1 MSNNSFIPNSFQV
14 PNALVDELM
23 AEMSGIELK
32 CYLFVVRK
40 TKGWNKEFDA
50 ISLTQFIKFTG
61 AGKTAVVDALKK
73 LVDLGL
79 LTKKTGSRNTSVF
92 SINLFGKR
100 TSSESELVQKVNSTS
115 SESEPVTS
123 SESELVQKVNSTSSE
138 SEPVT
143 SSESEHTKNNNINTT
158 TKNKNNNTRTAKT
171 NVKELLAEYGV
182 TGQLADEFIDH
193 RKFRKA
199 PITKRV
205 MTLIANN
212 ARIAGIETS
221 FAIEIILAKGTW
233 VTFDATWN
241 WQSTASSL
249 RNEKGKTGKFDA
261 HNGLRD
267 RDLGKTE
274 IPSWALDGKDGE
286 SEV

>member
-1 MSNNSFIPNSFQV
+1 MNSRFIPNSFII
-14 PNALVDELM
+14 PNSVVDELM
-23 AEMSGIELK
+23 AEMSGVELK

-40 TKGWNKEFDA
+40 TKGWNKEYDA

-61 AGKTAVVDALKK
+61 AGKTSVVDALKN
-73 LVDLGL
+73 LVELGL
-79 LTKKTGSRNTSVF
+79 LVKKTGVRNTSVYA
-92 SINLFGKR
+92 INSFGNQ
-100 TSSESELVQKVNSTS
+100 TSSESELVQKANSTS
-115 SESEPVTS
+115 SESELVTS
-123 SESELVQKVNSTSSE
+123 SESEY
-138 SEPVT
+138 
-143 SSESEHTKNNNINTT
+143 TKYNNINTT

-205 MTLIANN
+205 MALIANN

-267 RDLGKTE
+267 RDLGETE

>member
-1 MSNNSFIPNSFQV
+1 MSKFIPNAFQI
-14 PNALVDELM
+14 PNSVVDELM
-23 AEMSGIELK
+23 AEMSGVELK
-32 CYLFVVRK
+32 CYLFVIRK
-40 TKGWNKEFDA
+40 TKGWNKEYDA

-61 AGKTAVVDALKK
+61 AGKTAVVDALKN
-73 LVDLGL
+73 LVELGL
-79 LTKKTGSRNTSVF
+79 LVKKTGVRNTSVYA
-92 SINLFGKR
+92 INLFGN
-100 TSSESELVQKVNSTS
+100 Q
-115 SESEPVTS
+115 TS

-143 SSESEHTKNNNINTT
+143 SSESEHTKNNNINNT
-158 TKNKNNNTRTAKT
+158 TKNNNNNTRTAKT

-212 ARIAGIETS
+212 ARMAGIETS

>member
-1 MSNNSFIPNSFQV
+1 MNSRFIPNSFII
-14 PNALVDELM
+14 PNSVVDELM
-23 AEMSGIELK
+23 ADMSGVELK

-40 TKGWNKEFDA
+40 TKGWNKECDA
-50 ISLTQFIKFTG
+50 ISLTQFVKFTG
-61 AGKTAVVDALKK
+61 AGKTAVVDALKN

-79 LTKKTGSRNTSVF
+79 LVKKTGVRNTSVYA
-92 SINLFGKR
+92 INSFGNQ
-100 TSSESELVQKVNSTS
+100 TSSESELVQKANS
-115 SESEPVTS
+115 TS
-123 SESELVQKVNSTSSE
+123 SESELVQKANSTSSE
-138 SEPVT
+138 SELVT

-182 TGQLADEFIDH
+182 TGQLADEFIAH
-193 RKFRKA
+193 RKCKKA

-205 MTLIANN
+205 MTCIANN

-221 FAIEIILAKGTW
+221 FAIEIILARGTW

-249 RNEKGKTGKFDA
+249 RNEKAKTGKFDA

-267 RDLGKTE
+267 RDLGETE
-274 IPSWALDGKDGE
+274 VPSWALDGKDGE

>member
-1 MSNNSFIPNSFQV
+1 MNSKFIPNAFQI
-14 PNALVDELM
+14 PNSVVDELM
-23 AEMSGIELK
+23 AEMSGVELK
-32 CYLFVVRK
+32 CYLFVIRK
-40 TKGWNKEFDA
+40 TKGWNKDCDA
-50 ISLTQFIKFTG
+50 ISLSQFIKFTG
-61 AGKTAVVDALKK
+61 AGKTAVVDALKN
-73 LVDLGL
+73 LVELGL
-79 LTKKTGSRNTSVF
+79 LVKKTGVRNTSVYA
-92 SINLFGKR
+92 INSFGNQ
-100 TSSESELVQKVNSTS
+100 TSSESELVQKTNSTS
-115 SESEPVTS
+115 SESE
-123 SESELVQKVNSTSSE
+123 L
-138 SEPVT
+138 VT

-182 TGQLADEFIDH
+182 TGQLADEFIDY

-205 MTLIANN
+205 MALIANN
-212 ARIAGIETS
+212 ARMAGIETS

-249 RNEKGKTGKFDA
+249 RNEKAKTDKFDT

>member
-1 MSNNSFIPNSFQV
+1 MNSRFIPNSFIV
-14 PNALVDELM
+14 PNSVVDELM
-23 AEMSGIELK
+23 ADMSGVELK

-40 TKGWNKEFDA
+40 TKGWNKECDA
-50 ISLTQFIKFTG
+50 ISLAQFVKFTG
-61 AGKTAVVDALKK
+61 AGKTAVVDALKN

-79 LTKKTGSRNTSVF
+79 LVKKTGVRNTSVYA
-92 SINLFGKR
+92 INSFGNQ
-100 TSSESELVQKVNSTS
+100 TSSESELVQKANSTS
-115 SESEPVTS
+115 SESE
-123 SESELVQKVNSTSSE
+123 L
-138 SEPVT
+138 VT

-171 NVKELLAEYGV
+171 NVKDLLAEYGV
-182 TGQLADEFIDH
+182 TGQLADEFIAH
-193 RKFRKA
+193 RKCKKA
-199 PITKRV
+199 PITERV

-221 FAIEIILAKGTW
+221 FAIEIILARGTW
-233 VTFDATWN
+233 VTFDASWN

-249 RNEKGKTGKFDA
+249 RNEKAKTGKFDA

-274 IPSWALDGKDGE
+274 VPSWALDGEDGE

>member
-1 MSNNSFIPNSFQV
+1 MSNDRFIPNSFII
-14 PNALVDELM
+14 PNSVVDELM
-23 AEMSGIELK
+23 AEMSGVELK
-32 CYLFVVRK
+32 CYLFVIRK

-61 AGKTAVVDALKK
+61 TGKTAVVDALKN
-73 LVDLGL
+73 LVELGL
-79 LTKKTGSRNTSVF
+79 LVKKTGVRNTSVYA
-92 SINLFGKR
+92 INLFGN
-100 TSSESELVQKVNSTS
+100 QTS
-115 SESEPVTS
+115 SESEP
-123 SESELVQKVNSTSSE
+123 VQKVNSTSSE

-182 TGQLADEFIDH
+182 TGQLADEFIAH

-205 MTLIANN
+205 MALIANN

-267 RDLGKTE
+267 RDLGETE
-274 IPSWALDGKDGE
+274 IPSWALDGE

>member
-1 MSNNSFIPNSFQV
+1 MSDFIVNSFQL
-14 PNALVDELM
+14 PNSVIDELL
-23 AEMSGIELK
+23 ADLTGAELK
-32 CYLFVVRK
+32 CYLYVLRK
-40 TKGWNKEFDA
+40 TKGWNKEEDA
-50 ISLTQFIKFTG
+50 ISVSQFMKVTG
-61 AGKTAVVDALKK
+61 LSNRKVIDACER
-73 LVDLGL
+73 LVELGL
-79 LTKKTGSRNTSVF
+79 LEQKIGSNKTKVF
-92 SINLFGKR
+92 SVKDYK
-100 TSSESELVQKVNSTS
+100 TSSSEESSLVKKVHSGSEES
-115 SESEPVTS
+115 SLSV
-123 SESELVQKVNSTSSE
+123 VKKV
-138 SEPVT
+138 
-143 SSESEHTKNNNINTT
+143 HTQNNNINNT
-158 TKNKNNNTRTAKT
+158 TKNNNNNTRTAKT

-182 TGQLADEFIDH
+182 TGQLADEFIAH

>member
-1 MSNNSFIPNSFQV
+1 MSDFVVNSFQL
-14 PNALVDELM
+14 PNSVIDELL
-23 AEMSGIELK
+23 ADLTGAELK
-32 CYLFVVRK
+32 CYLYVLRK
-40 TKGWNKEFDA
+40 TKGWNKEEDA
-50 ISLTQFIKFTG
+50 ISVSQFMKVTG
-61 AGKTAVVDALKK
+61 LSNRKVIDACER
-73 LVDLGL
+73 LVELGL
-79 LTKKTGSRNTSVF
+79 LEQKIGSNKIKVF
-92 SINLFGKR
+92 SVKDYK
-100 TSSESELVQKVNSTS
+100 TSSSEESSLVKKVHSS
-115 SESEPVTS
+115 SEESSLVKKVHSS
-123 SESELVQKVNSTSSE
+123 SEESSLSVVKKV
-138 SEPVT
+138 
-143 SSESEHTKNNNINTT
+143 HTQNNNINNT
-158 TKNKNNNTRTAKT
+158 TKNNNNNTRTAKT
-171 NVKELLAEYGV
+171 NVKDLLAEYGV
-182 TGQLADEFIDH
+182 TGQLADEFIAH

-205 MTLIANN
+205 MALIANN

-267 RDLGKTE
+267 RDLGETE
-274 IPSWALDGKDGE
+274 IPSWALDGE

>member
-40 TKGWNKEFDA
+40 TKGWNKDCDA
-50 ISLTQFIKFTG
+50 ISLSQFIKFTG

-115 SESEPVTS
+115 SESE
-123 SESELVQKVNSTSSE
+123 L
-138 SEPVT
+138 VT

-158 TKNKNNNTRTAKT
+158 TKNKNNSTRTAKT
-171 NVKELLAEYGV
+171 NVKDLLAEYGV
-182 TGQLADEFIDH
+182 TGQLADEFIAH

-205 MTLIANN
+205 MALIANN
-212 ARIAGIETS
+212 ARIAGIDTS
-221 FAIEIILAKGTW
+221 FAIEIILAKGSW
-233 VTFDATWN
+233 ISFDATWN

-249 RNEKGKTGKFDA
+249 RNEKAKTGKSDA
-261 HNGLRD
+261 HNGLKD
-267 RDLGKTE
+267 KELGET
-274 IPSWALDGKDGE
+274 IVPTWALDGE
-286 SEV
+286 SEA

>member
-1 MSNNSFIPNSFQV
+1 M
-14 PNALVDELM
+14 
-23 AEMSGIELK
+23 
-32 CYLFVVRK
+32 
-40 TKGWNKEFDA
+40 
-50 ISLTQFIKFTG
+50 
-61 AGKTAVVDALKK
+61 VDALKN
-73 LVDLGL
+73 LVELGL
-79 LTKKTGSRNTSVF
+79 LVKKTGVRNTSVYA
-92 SINLFGKR
+92 INLFGNQ
-100 TSSESELVQKVNSTS
+100 TSSENELVQKVNSTS
-115 SESEPVTS
+115 SESE
-123 SESELVQKVNSTSSE
+123 L
-138 SEPVT
+138 VT

-158 TKNKNNNTRTAKT
+158 TKNKNNSTRTAKT

-182 TGQLADEFIDH
+182 TGQLADEFIEH

-212 ARIAGIETS
+212 ARMAGIETS
-221 FAIEIILAKGTW
+221 FAVEIILAKGTW

-249 RNEKGKTGKFDA
+249 RNEKGKTDKFDA

-267 RDLGKTE
+267 RDLGETE
-274 IPSWALDGKDGE
+274 IPSWALDGE

>member
-1 MSNNSFIPNSFQV
+1 MKNITYKELTLLGRIMNSRFIPNSFII
-14 PNALVDELM
+14 PNSVVDELM
-23 AEMSGIELK
+23 ADMSGVELK

-40 TKGWNKEFDA
+40 TKGWNKECDA
-50 ISLTQFIKFTG
+50 ISLTQFVKFTG
-61 AGKTAVVDALKK
+61 AGKTAVVDALKN

-79 LTKKTGSRNTSVF
+79 LVKKTGVRNTSVYA
-92 SINLFGKR
+92 INSFGNQ
-100 TSSESELVQKVNSTS
+100 TSSESELVQKANSTS
-115 SESEPVTS
+115 SESE
-123 SESELVQKVNSTSSE
+123 L
-138 SEPVT
+138 VT
-143 SSESEHTKNNNINTT
+143 SSESEHTKNNNINST

-182 TGQLADEFIDH
+182 TGQLADEFIAH
-193 RKFRKA
+193 RKCKKA

-205 MTLIANN
+205 MTCIANN

-221 FAIEIILAKGTW
+221 FAIEIILARGTW

-249 RNEKGKTGKFDA
+249 RNEKAKTGKFDA

-267 RDLGKTE
+267 RDLGETE
-274 IPSWALDGKDGE
+274 VPSWALDGKDGE

>member
-1 MSNNSFIPNSFQV
+1 MSSRFIPNSFII
-14 PNALVDELM
+14 PNSVVDELM
-23 AEMSGIELK
+23 ADMSGVELK

-40 TKGWNKEFDA
+40 TKGWNKECDA
-50 ISLTQFIKFTG
+50 ISLTQFVKFTG
-61 AGKTAVVDALKK
+61 SGKTAVVDALKN

-79 LTKKTGSRNTSVF
+79 LVKKTGVRNTSVYA
-92 SINLFGKR
+92 INSFGNQ
-100 TSSESELVQKVNSTS
+100 TSSESELVQKTNSTS
-115 SESEPVTS
+115 SESE
-123 SESELVQKVNSTSSE
+123 L
-138 SEPVT
+138 VT

-182 TGQLADEFIDH
+182 TDQLADEFIDH

-205 MTLIANN
+205 MALIANN
-212 ARIAGIETS
+212 ARMAGIETS

-249 RNEKGKTGKFDA
+249 RNEKAKTGKFEIGRA
-261 HNGLRD
+261 H
-267 RDLGKTE
+267 
-274 IPSWALDGKDGE
+274 
-286 SEV
+286 V

>member
-1 MSNNSFIPNSFQV
+1 MNKFIPNAFQI
-14 PNALVDELM
+14 PNSVVDELM
-23 AEMSGIELK
+23 ADMSGVELK
-32 CYLFVVRK
+32 CYLFIVRK
-40 TKGWNKEFDA
+40 TKGWNKECDA
-50 ISLTQFIKFTG
+50 ISLTQFVKFTG
-61 AGKTAVVDALKK
+61 AGKTAVVDALKN
-73 LVDLGL
+73 LVELGL
-79 LTKKTGSRNTSVF
+79 LTKRTGVRNTSVYA
-92 SINLFGKR
+92 INLFGKQ
-100 TSSESELVQKVNSTS
+100 TSSESELVQKANSTS
-115 SESEPVTS
+115 SESE
-123 SESELVQKVNSTSSE
+123 L
-138 SEPVT
+138 VT
-143 SSESEHTKNNNINTT
+143 SSESEHTKYNNINTT

-205 MTLIANN
+205 MALIANN

-267 RDLGKTE
+267 RDLGETE

>member
-1 MSNNSFIPNSFQV
+1 MSNDRFIPNSFII
-14 PNALVDELM
+14 PNSVVDELM
-23 AEMSGIELK
+23 AEMSGVELK
-32 CYLFVVRK
+32 CYLFVIRK

-61 AGKTAVVDALKK
+61 AGKTAVVDALKN
-73 LVDLGL
+73 LVELGL
-79 LTKKTGSRNTSVF
+79 LVKKTGVRNTSVYA
-92 SINLFGKR
+92 INLFGNQ
-100 TSSESELVQKVNSTS
+100 TSSECELVQKVNSTS
-115 SESEPVTS
+115 SESE
-123 SESELVQKVNSTSSE
+123 L
-138 SEPVT
+138 VT

-182 TGQLADEFIDH
+182 TGQLADEFIAH

-205 MTLIANN
+205 MALIANN

-267 RDLGKTE
+267 RDLGETE
-274 IPSWALDGKDGE
+274 IPSWALDGE

>member
-1 MSNNSFIPNSFQV
+1 MNSRFIPNSFII
-14 PNALVDELM
+14 PNSVVDELM
-23 AEMSGIELK
+23 ADMSGVELK

-40 TKGWNKEFDA
+40 TKGWNKECDA
-50 ISLTQFIKFTG
+50 ISLTQFVKFTG
-61 AGKTAVVDALKK
+61 SGKTAVVDALKN

-79 LTKKTGSRNTSVF
+79 LVKKTGVRNTSVYA
-92 SINLFGKR
+92 INSFGNQ
-100 TSSESELVQKVNSTS
+100 TSSESELVQKANSTS
-115 SESEPVTS
+115 SESE
-123 SESELVQKVNSTSSE
+123 L
-138 SEPVT
+138 VT

-171 NVKELLAEYGV
+171 NVKDLLAEYGV
-182 TGQLADEFIDH
+182 TGQLADEFIAH
-193 RKFRKA
+193 RKCKKA
-199 PITKRV
+199 PITERV

-221 FAIEIILAKGTW
+221 FAIEIILARGTW

-249 RNEKGKTGKFDA
+249 RNEKTKTGKFDA

-267 RDLGKTE
+267 RDLGETE

>member
-40 TKGWNKEFDA
+40 TKGWNKDCDA
-50 ISLTQFIKFTG
+50 ISLSQFIKFTG
-61 AGKTAVVDALKK
+61 AGKTAVVDALKN
-73 LVDLGL
+73 LVELGL
-79 LTKKTGSRNTSVF
+79 LVKKTGVRNTSVYA
-92 SINLFGKR
+92 INLFGNQTSSENELVQKVNR
-100 TSSESELVQKVNSTS
+100 TSSESEL
-115 SESEPVTS
+115 
-123 SESELVQKVNSTSSE
+123 
-138 SEPVT
+138 VT

-158 TKNKNNNTRTAKT
+158 TKNKNNSTRTAQT

-205 MTLIANN
+205 MALIANN

-249 RNEKGKTGKFDA
+249 RNEKGKTSKFDA

-267 RDLGKTE
+267 RDLGETE
-274 IPSWALDGKDGE
+274 IPSWALDGE

>member
-1 MSNNSFIPNSFQV
+1 MNSRFIPNSFIV
-14 PNALVDELM
+14 PNSVVDELM
-23 AEMSGIELK
+23 ADMSGVELK

-40 TKGWNKEFDA
+40 TKGWNKECDA
-50 ISLTQFIKFTG
+50 ISLAQFVKFTG
-61 AGKTAVVDALKK
+61 AGKTAVVDALKN

-79 LTKKTGSRNTSVF
+79 LVKKTGVRNTSVYA
-92 SINLFGKR
+92 INSFGNQ
-100 TSSESELVQKVNSTS
+100 TSSESELVQKANSTS
-115 SESEPVTS
+115 SESE
-123 SESELVQKVNSTSSE
+123 L
-138 SEPVT
+138 VT

-158 TKNKNNNTRTAKT
+158 TKNKNNNTRTAQT
-171 NVKELLAEYGV
+171 NVKDLLAEYGV
-182 TGQLADEFIDH
+182 TGQLADEFIAH
-193 RKFRKA
+193 RKCKKA
-199 PITKRV
+199 PITERV

-221 FAIEIILAKGTW
+221 FAIEIILARGTW
-233 VTFDATWN
+233 VTFDASWN

-249 RNEKGKTGKFDA
+249 RNEKAKTGKFDA

-274 IPSWALDGKDGE
+274 VPSWALDGKDGE

>member
-1 MSNNSFIPNSFQV
+1 MSNDRFIPNSFII
-14 PNALVDELM
+14 PNSIVDELM
-23 AEMSGIELK
+23 AEMSGVELK
-32 CYLFVVRK
+32 CYLFVIRK

-61 AGKTAVVDALKK
+61 AGKTAVVDALKN
-73 LVDLGL
+73 LVELGL
-79 LTKKTGSRNTSVF
+79 LVKKTGVRNTSVYA
-92 SINLFGKR
+92 INSFGNQ
-100 TSSESELVQKVNSTS
+100 TSSEIGLVQKVNSTS
-115 SESEPVTS
+115 SESE
-123 SESELVQKVNSTSSE
+123 L
-138 SEPVT
+138 VT

-171 NVKELLAEYGV
+171 NVKDLLAEYGV
-182 TGQLADEFIDH
+182 TGQLADEFIAH

-205 MTLIANN
+205 MALIANN

-221 FAIEIILAKGTW
+221 FAIEIILAKGSW
-233 VTFDATWN
+233 ISFDATWN

-249 RNEKGKTGKFDA
+249 RSEKSTTNKSDA
-261 HNGLRD
+261 HNGLKD
-267 RDLGKTE
+267 KELGET
-274 IPSWALDGKDGE
+274 IVPTWALDGE

>member
-1 MSNNSFIPNSFQV
+1 MSKFIPNAFQI
-14 PNALVDELM
+14 PNSVIDELM
-23 AEMSGIELK
+23 AEMSGVELK
-32 CYLFVVRK
+32 CYLFVIRK
-40 TKGWNKEFDA
+40 TKGWNKEYDA

-61 AGKTAVVDALKK
+61 AGKTAVVDALKN
-73 LVDLGL
+73 LVELGL
-79 LTKKTGSRNTSVF
+79 LVKKTGVKNTSVYA
-92 SINLFGKR
+92 INSFGNQ
-100 TSSESELVQKVNSTS
+100 TSSENELVRKVNSTS
-115 SESEPVTS
+115 SESE
-123 SESELVQKVNSTSSE
+123 L
-138 SEPVT
+138 VT

-158 TKNKNNNTRTAKT
+158 TKNKNNSTRTAKT

-205 MTLIANN
+205 MALIANN
-212 ARIAGIETS
+212 AHIAGIDTS

-267 RDLGKTE
+267 RDLGETE

>member
-1 MSNNSFIPNSFQV
+1 MNSKFIPNAFQI
-14 PNALVDELM
+14 PNSVVDELM
-23 AEMSGIELK
+23 AEMSGVELK
-32 CYLFVVRK
+32 CYLFVIRK
-40 TKGWNKEFDA
+40 TKGWNKDCDA
-50 ISLTQFIKFTG
+50 ISLSQFIKFTG
-61 AGKTAVVDALKK
+61 AGKTAVVDALKN
-73 LVDLGL
+73 LVELGL
-79 LTKKTGSRNTSVF
+79 LVKKTGVRNTSVYA
-92 SINLFGKR
+92 INLFGNQ
-100 TSSESELVQKVNSTS
+100 TSSENELVQKVNSTS
-115 SESEPVTS
+115 SESE
-123 SESELVQKVNSTSSE
+123 L
-138 SEPVT
+138 VT

-158 TKNKNNNTRTAKT
+158 TKNKNNSTRTAKT
-171 NVKELLAEYGV
+171 NVKDMLAEYGV

-205 MTLIANN
+205 MALIANN

-267 RDLGKTE
+267 RDLGETE

>member
-1 MSNNSFIPNSFQV
+1 MNSRFIPNSFII
-14 PNALVDELM
+14 PNSVVDELM
-23 AEMSGIELK
+23 AEMSGVELK

-40 TKGWNKEFDA
+40 TKGWNKEYDA

-79 LTKKTGSRNTSVF
+79 LVKKTGVRNTSVYA
-92 SINLFGKR
+92 INLFGKQ
-100 TSSESELVQKVNSTS
+100 TSSENELVRKANSTS
-115 SESEPVTS
+115 SESE
-123 SESELVQKVNSTSSE
+123 Q
-138 SEPVT
+138 VT

-158 TKNKNNNTRTAKT
+158 TKNNNNNTRTAKT

-182 TGQLADEFIDH
+182 TGQLADEFIAH

-205 MTLIANN
+205 MVLIANN

-221 FAIEIILAKGTW
+221 FAIEIILAKGSW
-233 VTFDATWN
+233 ISFDATWN
-241 WQSTASSL
+241 WQTTAASL
-249 RNEKGKTGKFDA
+249 RNEKSTTNKSDA
-261 HNGLRD
+261 HNGLKD
-267 RDLGKTE
+267 KELGET
-274 IPSWALDGKDGE
+274 IVPTWALDGE

>member
-1 MSNNSFIPNSFQV
+1 MSNDRFIPNSFQV
-14 PNALVDELM
+14 PNALVDDLM
-23 AEMSGIELK
+23 AELGGIELK
-32 CYLFVVRK
+32 CYLLVIRK
-40 TKGWNKEFDA
+40 TKGWNKEYDA

-79 LTKKTGSRNTSVF
+79 LVKKTGVRNTSVYA
-92 SINLFGKR
+92 INLFGKQ
-100 TSSESELVQKVNSTS
+100 TSSENELVRKANSTS
-115 SESEPVTS
+115 SESE
-123 SESELVQKVNSTSSE
+123 Q
-138 SEPVT
+138 VT

-158 TKNKNNNTRTAKT
+158 TKNNNNNTRTAKKT

-182 TGQLADEFIDH
+182 TGQLADEFIAH

-205 MTLIANN
+205 MVLIANN

-221 FAIEIILAKGTW
+221 FAIEIILAKGSW
-233 VTFDATWN
+233 ISFDATWN
-241 WQSTASSL
+241 WQTTAASL
-249 RNEKGKTGKFDA
+249 RNEKSTTNKSDA
-261 HNGLRD
+261 HNGLKD
-267 RDLGKTE
+267 KELGET
-274 IPSWALDGKDGE
+274 IVPTWALDGE

>member
-1 MSNNSFIPNSFQV
+1 MNSRFIPNSFII
-14 PNALVDELM
+14 PNSVVDELM
-23 AEMSGIELK
+23 ADMSGIELK

-40 TKGWNKEFDA
+40 TKGWNKEYDA
-50 ISLTQFIKFTG
+50 ISLTQFVKFTG
-61 AGKTAVVDALKK
+61 AGKTAVVDALKN
-73 LVDLGL
+73 LVELGL
-79 LTKKTGSRNTSVF
+79 LVKKTGVRNTSVYA
-92 SINLFGKR
+92 INSFENQ
-100 TSSESELVQKVNSTS
+100 TSSESELVQKANSTS
-115 SESEPVTS
+115 SESE
-123 SESELVQKVNSTSSE
+123 L
-138 SEPVT
+138 VT

-171 NVKELLAEYGV
+171 NVKDLLAEYGV
-182 TGQLADEFIDH
+182 TGQLADEFIAH
-193 RKFRKA
+193 RKCKKA
-199 PITKRV
+199 PITERV

-221 FAIEIILAKGTW
+221 FAIEIILARGTW
-233 VTFDATWN
+233 VTFDASWN

-249 RNEKGKTGKFDA
+249 RNEKAKTGKFDA

>member
-1 MSNNSFIPNSFQV
+1 MNSRFIPNSFII
-14 PNALVDELM
+14 PNSVVDELM
-23 AEMSGIELK
+23 ADMSGVELK

-40 TKGWNKEFDA
+40 TKGWNKECDA
-50 ISLTQFIKFTG
+50 ISLTQFVKFTG
-61 AGKTAVVDALKK
+61 AGKTAVVDALKN

-79 LTKKTGSRNTSVF
+79 LVKKTGVRNTSVYA
-92 SINLFGKR
+92 INSFGNQ
-100 TSSESELVQKVNSTS
+100 TSSESELVQKANS
-115 SESEPVTS
+115 TS
-123 SESELVQKVNSTSSE
+123 SESELVQKANSTSSE
-138 SEPVT
+138 SELVT

-182 TGQLADEFIDH
+182 TGQLADEFIAH
-193 RKFRKA
+193 RKCKKA

-205 MTLIANN
+205 MTCIANN

-221 FAIEIILAKGTW
+221 FAIEIILARGTW
-233 VTFDATWN
+233 VTFDAAWN

-249 RNEKGKTGKFDA
+249 RNEKAKTGKFDA

-267 RDLGKTE
+267 RDLGETE
-274 IPSWALDGKDGE
+274 VPSWALDGKDGE

>member
-1 MSNNSFIPNSFQV
+1 MSNDRFIPNSFII
-14 PNALVDELM
+14 PNSVVDELM
-23 AEMSGIELK
+23 AEMSGVELK
-32 CYLFVVRK
+32 CYLFVIRK

-61 AGKTAVVDALKK
+61 AGKTAVVDALKN
-73 LVDLGL
+73 LVELGL
-79 LTKKTGSRNTSVF
+79 LVKKTGVRNTSVYA
-92 SINLFGKR
+92 INLF
-100 TSSESELVQKVNSTS
+100 ENQTS
-115 SESEPVTS
+115 SESEP
-123 SESELVQKVNSTSSE
+123 VQKVNSTSSE

-182 TGQLADEFIDH
+182 TGQLADEFIAH

-205 MTLIANN
+205 MALIANN

-267 RDLGKTE
+267 RDLGETE
-274 IPSWALDGKDGE
+274 IPSWALDGE

>member
-1 MSNNSFIPNSFQV
+1 MSNDRFIPNSFII
-14 PNALVDELM
+14 PNSVVDELM
-23 AEMSGIELK
+23 AEMSGVELK
-32 CYLFVVRK
+32 CYLFVIRK

-61 AGKTAVVDALKK
+61 AGKTAVVDALKN
-73 LVDLGL
+73 LVELGL
-79 LTKKTGSRNTSVF
+79 LVKKTGVRNTSVYA
-92 SINLFGKR
+92 INLFGNQ
-100 TSSESELVQKVNSTS
+100 TSSENELVQKVNSTS
-115 SESEPVTS
+115 SESE
-123 SESELVQKVNSTSSE
+123 L
-138 SEPVT
+138 VT

-171 NVKELLAEYGV
+171 NVKDLLAEYGV
-182 TGQLADEFIDH
+182 TGQLADEFIAH

-205 MTLIANN
+205 MALIANN

-249 RNEKGKTGKFDA
+249 RNEKGKTGKLDA

-267 RDLGKTE
+267 RDLGETE

>member
-40 TKGWNKEFDA
+40 TKGWNKDCDA
-50 ISLTQFIKFTG
+50 ISLSQFIKFTG

-115 SESEPVTS
+115 SESE
-123 SESELVQKVNSTSSE
+123 L
-138 SEPVT
+138 VT
-143 SSESEHTKNNNINTT
+143 SSESEHTKNNNINNT
-158 TKNKNNNTRTAKT
+158 TKNKNNNTRTAKK
-171 NVKELLAEYGV
+171 NVKDLLAEYGV
-182 TGQLADEFIDH
+182 TGQLADEFIAH
-193 RKFRKA
+193 RKCKKA
-199 PITKRV
+199 PITERV

-212 ARIAGIETS
+212 ARIAVIETS
-221 FAIEIILAKGTW
+221 FAIEIILARGTW
-233 VTFDATWN
+233 VTFDASWN

-249 RNEKGKTGKFDA
+249 RNEKAKTGKFDA

-274 IPSWALDGKDGE
+274 VPSWALDGE
-286 SEV
+286 IEV